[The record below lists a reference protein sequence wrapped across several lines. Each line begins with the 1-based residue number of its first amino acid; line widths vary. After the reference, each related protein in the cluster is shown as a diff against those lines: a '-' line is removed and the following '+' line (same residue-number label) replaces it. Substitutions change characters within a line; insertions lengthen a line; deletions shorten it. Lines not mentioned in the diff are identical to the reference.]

1 MYALA
6 VIRYRRPVEEVLQH
20 NAAHREYLQGLKRRG
35 LLVCSGPLDP
45 RFGGAALL
53 RVPDDQMPDI
63 LDTIRDN
70 DPYVKAR
77 VAQYEVMVWNVATGR
92 DDLDRI

>member
-6 VIRYRRPVEEVLQH
+6 VIRYRCPVEDVLQH
-20 NAAHREYLQGLKRRG
+20 HAAHRQYLQELKKQG
-35 LLVCSGPLDP
+35 LLVCSGPLEP

-53 RVPDDQMPDI
+53 RVPDDQMPGI

-77 VAQYEVMVWNVATGR
+77 VAQYEVMAWNVATGR
-92 DDLDRI
+92 EDLDRI